1 MDKRLFFL
9 MNMAQK
15 KLFRFMDQACE
26 KELEASMT
34 QMAALMVIASK
45 QDCQQKDVAQT
56 LELNK
61 SAITGLVSRMEKN
74 GLLARASSTE
84 DARAVVLRVTP
95 DGQDKLKRLQPM
107 IATMNDIF
115 SDEFSEEEMLT
126 ILALTNSSKATLS
139 LFAQLNLSLR
149 LCFT

>member
-45 QDCQQKDVAQT
+45 HDCQQKDVAQT

-95 DGQDKLKRLQPM
+95 DGQDKSKRLQPM

-115 SDEFSEEEMLT
+115 SDELSEEEMLT
-126 ILALTNSSKATLS
+126 ILS
-139 LFAQLNLSLR
+139 FLNFIMAR
-149 LCFT
+149 F

>member
-1 MDKRLFFL
+1 
-9 MNMAQK
+9 
-15 KLFRFMDQACE
+15 MDQACE
-26 KELEASMT
+26 KELETSMT

-45 QDCQQKDVAQT
+45 DDCQQKDVAQT

-61 SAITGLVSRMEKN
+61 SAITGLVTRMEKN

-95 DGQDKLKRLQPM
+95 EGRDKLTRLQPM

-115 SDEFSEEEMLT
+115 SDEFSDEEMLT
-126 ILALTNSSKATLS
+126 ILR
-139 LFAQLNLSLR
+139 FLNFIMGR
-149 LCFT
+149 F

>member
-45 QDCQQKDVAQT
+45 HDCQQKDVAQT

-74 GLLARASSTE
+74 GLLTRTPSTD
-84 DARAVVLRVTP
+84 DARAVVLIVTSE
-95 DGQDKLKRLQPM
+95 GNEKLQQLKPM

-126 ILALTNSSKATLS
+126 ILR
-139 LFAQLNLSLR
+139 FLNFIMAR
-149 LCFT
+149 F

>member
-74 GLLARASSTE
+74 GLLTRTSSTD
-84 DARAVVLRVTP
+84 DARAVVLRVTSE
-95 DGQDKLKRLQPM
+95 GNEKLQQLKPM
-107 IATMNDIF
+107 IGTMNDIF
-115 SDEFSEEEMLT
+115 SDEFSDEEMLT
-126 ILALTNSSKATLS
+126 ILR
-139 LFAQLNLSLR
+139 FLNFIMAR
-149 LCFT
+149 F

>member
-45 QDCQQKDVAQT
+45 HDCQQKDVAQT

-74 GLLARASSTE
+74 GLLTRTPSTD
-84 DARAVVLRVTP
+84 DARAVVLIVTSE
-95 DGQDKLKRLQPM
+95 GNEKLQQLKPM

-115 SDEFSEEEMLT
+115 SDEFSDEEMLT
-126 ILALTNSSKATLS
+126 ILR
-139 LFAQLNLSLR
+139 FLNFIMAR
-149 LCFT
+149 F

>member
-26 KELEASMT
+26 KELQTSMT
-34 QMAALMVIASK
+34 QMAALMVIAGK
-45 QDCQQKDVAQT
+45 DDCQQKDVART

-74 GLLARASSTE
+74 GLLRRHSSRD

-95 DGQDKLKRLQPM
+95 EGGAKLEQLKPM
-107 IATMNDIF
+107 IATMNSIF
-115 SDEFSEEEMLT
+115 SDEFSDEEMLT
-126 ILALTNSSKATLS
+126 ILR
-139 LFAQLNLSLR
+139 FLNFIMAR
-149 LCFT
+149 F